1 MRSLEN
7 ISFLSIKENF
17 CQEISRKVILFRL
30 YDNKEVLFLRWNE
43 RHLSVY
49 FGMLMTLLQN

>member
-30 YDNKEVLFLRWNE
+30 YDNKEVLFLEWNE
-43 RHLSVY
+43 RHLSSI
-49 FGMLMTLLQN
+49 LEC